1 MEGKSL
7 SKKAIIAIVI
17 IAILVIA
24 AISMVV
30 VFLRDQGETEATA
43 IGENSSNSEQTQD
56 AVPENNGDNNDQ
68 GTATQSE
75 EPQQEEQTT
84 VADNDG
90 ATTTNVGTT
99 TPATTT
105 TAPAQQTTTT
115 TDGSTQVATTTT
127 TETIPTQ
134 ALTLAWSNMTVS
146 GGELLANID
155 ANVTDV
161 TAPIVRTLYILNVS
175 DENRRQY
182 IRDGETLKVEV
193 NFNEILAQNPTL
205 TIGTGE
211 NTQTVEFGFYPIE
224 NWPYRYV
231 ANIKVDNTILGLA
244 DGTQIPF
251 TITNIV
257 DRDNTLTLDNDDVTY
272 TAEYGQVTYENT
284 APQIIIKGTPGYEEE
299 GKNYIGSLEEN
310 TFSYISFK
318 FFDTTMLKGEY
329 VVNDTLITGKKA
341 DKEGEADFS
350 EFDEYLVQGENTIR
364 VWDMAGNMTEYTFTY
379 DSIAPVYSK
388 LGILNKTRYVNKV
401 EDLTW
406 AKEGDEVRIL
416 ISFPEKLAVE
426 PTVKVFGKEYTATYR
441 PLSSNPEQ
449 NIYYYMVDFTL
460 DATMPEGEIP
470 FEVYGYADIAG
481 NVGKKLDQTRVNRD
495 DYTKVI
501 YDRTAPYS
509 GKDDAGHPLYI
520 LNVSDENRRTW
531 IRNGETLRV
540 EANFNEDMDMSRTP
554 ILTIG
559 TGSNTQ
565 TAEFKYRST
574 VDGKRTFV
582 ADIKINNDILGLA
595 DGTQIPFTVT
605 NAFDLAGNEA
615 VLDNEDVTFTSKYG
629 QVTYDNNAP
638 EMAALGIL
646 NDTHYNEGKDVT
658 VATTGDRIRLRVAFK
673 EMLAVNPKVEIIGEN
688 GVTEVE
694 CTYREQSSNPS
705 ANYYMYMSDFTI
717 TEAMDLPEGE
727 IQFKITG
734 YADAAGN
741 VGKELTQELITE
753 TAYPGVVYDTEA
765 PKLAAMGIFNWTND
779 NYGGDITL
787 ATRDEHIR
795 LYVTFTEML
804 GVNPKVDIYGE
815 NGKVTTMDLAWSKAA
830 QFYFVEFDTTE
841 ELQLPQGKIQYRI
854 YGYEDAA
861 GNVGD
866 DLNQEDTTSK
876 EYPYVIY
883 DTVPAEYTA
892 LGIVNGSH
900 YDAKEGDIYH
910 AKTGD
915 YVRILVQ
922 FDNEKLA
929 VMPKI
934 RILGA
939 DNKVVKEVNMI
950 DAYLTSASQNTNAYS
965 GQFTITEDMNLPEG
979 EIKFEVYGYEDL
991 AGNVGR
997 TLTNT
1002 DLKYPGI
1009 DQGVEYDKTAPV
1021 ADFVEFTTTNKNNQY
1036 AKVGDQVWVKV
1047 RIKEELSKYPVIK
1060 INGMDTDS
1068 ETIVN
1073 DTNEAGTVYVA
1084 WLTMTED
1091 MIEGK
1096 MSFEIS
1102 GYEDLAGNVGDT
1114 ITTTTNNT
1122 SVTFDKTVP
1131 ALRELRVQNFYN
1143 PTGNQNYSGL
1153 TQNKGIAITVNTTE
1167 PLAGNPTIVV
1177 GEKEYSVNPQ
1187 PPLEDNKYVIYVDL
1201 TEDMD
1206 LVEGEKIPVTVKGLV
1221 DLAGNTGTE
1230 VTSTGNDNY
1239 YVIFDKTAPKASK
1252 LGITNITHYYE
1263 EGEDIAIAGTGD
1275 EIRVL
1280 AFFDDE
1286 KLTVEP
1292 KLRILDANGNVIKD
1306 DIKCGYSD
1314 LTSSHMKTNA
1324 YLANFHITEDMNLP
1338 EGEINFELYGYMD
1351 IAGNTGD
1358 TLTNKQINY
1367 DPYWKVVYDKTAPEK
1382 INLGIARNTSS
1393 EDTRDQRY
1401 AKAGDSIRVL
1411 VSFPEKL
1418 AVEPKVEMFGNVY
1431 DVTYRPDSSNEAANV
1446 YYYMADVKIDEN
1458 TPEGD
1463 VTFRVYGY
1471 KDAAGNEGT
1480 PPLTNDD
1487 INDGT
1492 YTNVV
1497 IDTSKPTIEPTEDSV
1512 SGSEGNYS
1520 RIGLKVTDNNGVASY
1535 EINGKDGAIIFTNGE
1550 VSSETLARYL
1560 NEGANTVVASD
1571 EAGNTAEYTFNYDA
1585 VAPTREYSNI
1595 MVNGDNSK
1603 EHEFYA
1609 KIGDKLWVSIGVKE
1623 ELAHN
1628 PSFTLINN
1636 GVEYP
1641 MDRNLVKANYDEKN
1655 DRYSYVLI
1663 YEIPEDTAF
1672 VDGEITFKISDLVDL
1687 FGNKM
1692 TDETKP
1698 SNSNRVFFD
1707 KTNPTITVNDD
1718 AVGNAPYFK
1727 DKIGF
1732 TVSDNYGIASCKLN
1746 GSEIETDNGKISFES
1761 IKDKLNE
1768 NETKN
1773 TLVVKDLSGNE
1784 ASYEFWY
1791 DYKAPKANFVQIR
1804 SNKKVNKDYA
1814 QPGDEVWVY
1823 VKIKEELSVL
1833 PTIEINGQKVDTFK
1847 NGQPNENGQMYAGK
1861 LKMTKD
1867 MENGDVSFKIFGYA
1881 DKAGNVGETIENKTT
1896 DNSNV
1901 IFDKDAPT
1909 VNLVHIQN
1917 ITRGGSEA
1925 KVGDIIWVYVN
1936 VTEKEADLSN
1946 APEITINGKK
1956 ARVFVNEPSVPSNTS
1971 TKYVGEIEVTED
1983 MDIGEMTFEI
1993 SAYTDRAGNVGNVLT
2008 STTDGSSMTIVKD

>member
-56 AVPENNGDNNDQ
+56 AVPDNNGDNNQ

-318 FFDTTMLKGEY
+318 FFDTTMLKGKY
-329 VVNDTLITGKKA
+329 GVNDTLITGKKA

-379 DSIAPVYSK
+379 DSIAPKASF
-388 LGILNKTRYVNKV
+388 
-401 EDLTW
+401 
-406 AKEGDEVRIL
+406 VRIQNN
-416 ISFPEKLAVE
+416 SQNNEKYAKVGDKIWVYVTIPNSEAATAPKIKINGVE
-426 PTVKVFGKEYTATYR
+426 ARVFVNENNTQYDYVKYVGEVVMTEDMA
-441 PLSSNPEQ
+441 
-449 NIYYYMVDFTL
+449 
-460 DATMPEGEIP
+460 EGPIE
-470 FEVYGYADIAG
+470 FLVYGYKDIAG
-481 NVGKKLDQTRVNRD
+481 NDGVEYTASTDGSALILD
-495 DYTKVI
+495 K
-501 YDRTAPYS
+501 TAP
-509 GKDDAGHPLYI
+509 
-520 LNVSDENRRTW
+520 
-531 IRNGETLRV
+531 
-540 EANFNEDMDMSRTP
+540 
-554 ILTIG
+554 
-559 TGSNTQ
+559 
-565 TAEFKYRST
+565 
-574 VDGKRTFV
+574 V
-582 ADIKINNDILGLA
+582 ADFVEFTSTNANNQLAKVGDQVWVKVRIKEELAKYPVIKINGKPTDQATIVNDVNEA
-595 DGTQIPFTVT
+595 GTVYVAWLTITEDIAKDIAEGKMTFEISGYT
-605 NAFDLAGNEA
+605 DLAGNVGETI
-615 VLDNEDVTFTSKYG
+615 VDKTTNGTSVTFDKS
-629 QVTYDNNAP
+629 AP
-638 EMAALGIL
+638 EMVALGML
-646 NDTHYNEGKDVT
+646 NDTHYNEGKDIT

-694 CTYREQSSNPS
+694 CTYREQTSNPS
-705 ANYYMYMSDFTI
+705 ADYYMYMSDFTI

-727 IQFKITG
+727 IQFIITG

-741 VGKELTQELITE
+741 VGDEITQEQITE
-753 TAYPGVVYDTEA
+753 TAYPGVVYDTVA
-765 PKLAAMGIFNWTND
+765 PEYSAMGIFNWTN
-779 NYGGDITL
+779 NKYGGDITV
-787 ATRDEHIR
+787 ATANEHIR
-795 LYVTFTEML
+795 LYVAFPEML
-804 GVNPKVDIYGE
+804 AVNPKVDIYGE
-815 NGKVTTMDLAWSKAA
+815 NGKVTTMDLAWSEAA

-841 ELQLPQGKIQYRI
+841 DLQLPQGKIQYRI

-1047 RIKEELSKYPVIK
+1047 RIKEELSKMPVIK
-1060 INGMDTDS
+1060 INGIT
-1068 ETIVN
+1068 TNTVIN
-1073 DTNEAGTVYVA
+1073 DPAGVLYVG
-1084 WLTMTED
+1084 WITMTED
-1091 MIEGK
+1091 MTEGK

-1122 SVTFDKTVP
+1122 SVTFDKTAPYAGNEDASHPLYILNVSD
-1131 ALRELRVQNFYN
+1131 ANRRQWIRNGGTLRVEANFN
-1143 PTGNQNYSGL
+1143 
-1153 TQNKGIAITVNTTE
+1153 
-1167 PLAGNPTIVV
+1167 
-1177 GEKEYSVNPQ
+1177 
-1187 PPLEDNKYVIYVDL
+1187 
-1201 TEDMD
+1201 EDMD
-1206 LVEGEKIPVTVKGLV
+1206 MSIIPVLTIGTENKTQTANFEYKDTVDGKRRFVADITINNDILGLADGTQIPFTV
-1221 DLAGNTGTE
+1221 TNAFDLAGNE
-1230 VTSTGNDNY
+1230 AVLNNEDVTFTSEYGQVTYDN
-1239 YVIFDKTAPKASK
+1239 TAPENKSVGIFNRTKLDIGDTKLATTNEYVRIYASF
-1252 LGITNITHYYE
+1252 
-1263 EGEDIAIAGTGD
+1263 
-1275 EIRVL
+1275 R
-1280 AFFDDE
+1280 E
-1286 KLTVEP
+1286 KLEVEP
-1292 KLRILDANGNVIKD
+1292 TARIYGKDGKVVAEHVLPYDEAGDWYFHDFQITDAMD
-1306 DIKCGYSD
+1306 
-1314 LTSSHMKTNA
+1314 
-1324 YLANFHITEDMNLP
+1324 LP
-1338 EGEINFELYGYMD
+1338 EGEIKFDIVGYAD
-1351 IAGNTGD
+1351 AAGNVGVD
-1358 TLTNKQINY
+1358 LGNEEAHKNSVYPQ
-1367 DPYWKVVYDKTAPEK
+1367 VVYDKTAPK
-1382 INLGIARNTSS
+1382 KLNLGIARNKD
-1393 EDTRDQRY
+1393 EGDTRDQRY

-1411 VSFPEKL
+1411 VSFSEKL
-1418 AVEPKVEMFGNVY
+1418 AVEPKVEIFGKVY
-1431 DVTYRPDSSNEAANV
+1431 DVTYRPKSSIEESNI
-1446 YYYMADVKIDEN
+1446 YYYMADVKIDQN

-1463 VTFRVYGY
+1463 VVFKVFGY
-1471 KDAAGNEGT
+1471 KDAAGNEGL
-1480 PPLTNDD
+1480 PLTNAD
-1487 INDGT
+1487 INDGK
-1492 YTNVV
+1492 YTNVI
-1497 IDTSKPTIEPTEDSV
+1497 IDNTNPTILPTEDSV
-1512 SGSEGNYS
+1512 SGSKDNYS
-1520 RIGLKVTDNNGVASY
+1520 RIGFKVTDNYGVASY
-1535 EINGKDGAIIFTNGE
+1535 EINGETLILTNGE
-1550 VSSETLARYL
+1550 ISYEKLKEYL
-1560 NEGANTVVASD
+1560 KEGSNTVTASD
-1571 EAGNTAEYTFNYDA
+1571 EAGNTATYTFNYDA
-1585 VAPTREYSNI
+1585 TAPTREYSNI
-1595 MVNGDNSK
+1595 MVVGDDSQ

-1609 KIGDKLWVSIGVKE
+1609 KVGDKIWVSIGVKE
-1623 ELAHN
+1623 ELLHN
-1628 PSFTLINN
+1628 PTFTLINN
-1636 GVEYP
+1636 GIEYP
-1641 MDRNLVKANYDEKN
+1641 MDDNLVKASYDKEN
-1655 DRYSYVLI
+1655 NRYSYVMT
-1663 YEIPEDTAF
+1663 YQIPSDTSF

-1687 FGNKM
+1687 FGNRM

-1707 KTNPTITVNDD
+1707 KTNPIITVNDN
-1718 AVGNAPYFK
+1718 AVGNAPYFR
-1727 DKIGF
+1727 DNIGF
-1732 TVSDNYGIASCKLN
+1732 TVSDNYGIASCELN
-1746 GSEIETDNGKISFES
+1746 GTEIDNNNGKISFEA
-1761 IKDKLNE
+1761 IKDKLNV

-1773 TLVVKDLSGNE
+1773 TLTVKDLSGNE
-1784 ASYEFWY
+1784 VSYEFWY

-1804 SNKKVNKDYA
+1804 SNKQINKDYA
-1814 QPGDEVWVY
+1814 QPGDDVWVY
-1823 VKIKEELSVL
+1823 IKIKEELSVL
-1833 PTIEINGQKVDTFK
+1833 PTIVINGQKVDTFK
-1847 NGQPNENGQMYAGK
+1847 NGEPNENGQMYAGK
-1861 LKMTKD
+1861 LKMTRD
-1867 MENGDVSFKIFGYA
+1867 MENGEVSFKIYGYA
-1881 DKAGNVGETIENKTT
+1881 DKAGNVGATIENETT
-1896 DNSNV
+1896 DKSHV

-1909 VNLVHIQN
+1909 VSEVHIQN
-1917 ITRGGSEA
+1917 MTRGGSEA
-1925 KVGDIIWVYVN
+1925 KVGDKIWLYVT
-1936 VTEKEADLSN
+1936 VTEKEADLSHKPN
-1946 APEITINGKK
+1946 VTINGKE
-1956 ARVFVNEPSVPSNTS
+1956 ANVFVNDPTS
-1971 TKYVGEIEVTED
+1971 TYTKYVAEIVVTED
-1983 MDIGEMTFEI
+1983 MKPGEMTFNI
-1993 SAYTDRAGNVGNVLT
+1993 SAYTDRAGNVGKELT
-2008 STTDGSSMTIVKD
+2008 TTTDGSSMTIVE

>member
-105 TAPAQQTTTT
+105 TTAPAQQTTTT

-134 ALTLAWSNMTVS
+134 ALTLAWSNMTVY
-146 GGELLANID
+146 GGELLANVD
-155 ANVTDV
+155 ANVKDV
-161 TAPIVRTLYILNVS
+161 TAPVRLATNILKDGESNNLREYYVKRGDTIYMYIAVNEELAHNPTFTLINNGKEYVMEDSLVTVRQTAEDRWDYSVKYDILEDTTFVDGEITLRVS
-175 DENRRQY
+175 DIEDVAGNSIPDEN
-182 IRDGETLKVEV
+182 G
-193 NFNEILAQNPTL
+193 PTN
-205 TIGTGE
+205 GHR
-211 NTQTVEFGFYPIE
+211 VFY
-224 NWPYRYV
+224 
-231 ANIKVDNTILGLA
+231 
-244 DGTQIPF
+244 DGT
-251 TITNIV
+251 
-257 DRDNTLTLDNDDVTY
+257 
-272 TAEYGQVTYENT
+272 
-284 APQIIIKGTPGYEEE
+284 APEIHVKGTEGYIED
-299 GKNYIGSLEEN
+299 KEEN
-310 TFSYISFK
+310 YVGNNEQDIYSKVSFK
-318 FFDTTMLKGEY
+318 LEDNYKVVEY
-329 VVNDTLITGKKA
+329 EINDTLITGLTPSSITDANFINIKK
-341 DKEGEADFS
+341 
-350 EFDEYLVQGENTIR
+350 YLVEGINTITVR
-364 VWDMAGNMTEYTFTY
+364 DIAGNESTYTFTY

-416 ISFPEKLAVE
+416 ISFPELLAVE

-460 DATMPEGEIP
+460 DETMPEGEIP

-481 NVGKKLDQTRVNRD
+481 NVGEKLDQTKINRD
-495 DYTKVI
+495 EYSKVI

-509 GKDDAGHPLYI
+509 GNKDAGHPLYI
-520 LNVSDENRRTW
+520 LNVSDANRRTW
-531 IRNGETLRV
+531 IRDGETLRV
-540 EANFNEDMDMSRTP
+540 EANFNEDMDMSKAP

-559 TGSNTQ
+559 TGKNTQ
-565 TAEFKYRST
+565 TAAFEYKDT

-582 ADIKINNDILGLA
+582 ADIVIDNDILGLT
-595 DGTQIPFTVT
+595 DGTEVPFTVT

-615 VLDNEDVTFTSKYG
+615 ILDNDDVTFTSEYG

-638 EMAALGIL
+638 VVKTVGML
-646 NDTHYNEGKDVT
+646 NDTHYNEGKDTT
-658 VATTGDRIRLRVAFK
+658 VATTGDRIRLRVAFEEK
-673 EMLAVNPKVEIIGEN
+673 LAVEPKVEVIGEEET
-688 GVTEVE
+688 VTEVS
-694 CTYREQSSNPS
+694 CTYREQTSNPEN
-705 ANYYMYMSDFTI
+705 NYYMYMADFTL
-717 TEAMDLPEGE
+717 TEKMNLPEGP
-727 IQFKITG
+727 IQVRISG

-741 VGKELTQELITE
+741 VGEVVTE
-753 TAYPGVVYDTEA
+753 INEEAYPGVVYDTVA
-765 PKLAAMGIFNWTND
+765 PELAAMGIFNWTND
-779 NYGGDITL
+779 NYGGDVTL
-787 ATRDEHIR
+787 ATKDEHIR

-815 NGKVTTMDLAWSKAA
+815 NGKVTTMDLAWSEAA
-830 QFYFVEFDTTE
+830 QFYFVEFNTTE

-861 GNVGD
+861 GNVGED
-866 DLNQEDTTSK
+866 ITQEQTTSK

-922 FDNEKLA
+922 FDNEKLT

-934 RILGA
+934 RVLGE

-950 DAYLTSASQNTNAYS
+950 YADQTSANLNTNAYS

-979 EIKFEVYGYEDL
+979 EIKFEVYGYEDA
-991 AGNVGR
+991 AGNVGK
-997 TLTNT
+997 TLTNA

-1021 ADFVEFTTTNKNNQY
+1021 ADFVEFTSTNKNNQY

-1060 INGMDTDS
+1060 INGMDTDT

-1073 DTNEAGTVYVA
+1073 DPNEAGTVYVA

-1114 ITTTTNNT
+1114 ITTTTNDT
-1122 SVTFDKTVP
+1122 SVTFDKTAP

-1143 PTGNQNYSGL
+1143 PAGKEIQNYSGL
-1153 TQNKGIAITVNTTE
+1153 TQNPGQDKGIAITVNTTE
-1167 PLAGNPTIVV
+1167 LLGKNPIIVI
-1177 GEKEYSVNPQ
+1177 GGKEIEVPVQEPQ
-1187 PPLEDNKYVIYVDL
+1187 FNKYVVYVDL

-1239 YVIFDKTAPKASK
+1239 YVIFDKTPPKTLANNILK
-1252 LGITNITHYYE
+1252 LGESNEQREYYVKPGDSIYMCYTANE
-1263 EGEDIAIAGTGD
+1263 ELGHNPTFTLIN
-1275 EIRVL
+1275 
-1280 AFFDDE
+1280 
-1286 KLTVEP
+1286 
-1292 KLRILDANGNVIKD
+1292 NGNEYVMEDSQVIVKQNPAKAWD
-1306 DIKCGYSD
+1306 YTVIYEIPADTTFVD
-1314 LTSSHMKTNA
+1314 
-1324 YLANFHITEDMNLP
+1324 
-1338 EGEINFELYGYMD
+1338 GEIELKVSNIED
-1351 IAGNTGD
+1351 KAGNKREDVNGPTNGHKVYFD
-1358 TLTNKQINY
+1358 T
-1367 DPYWKVVYDKTAPEK
+1367 TAPEK
-1382 INLGIARNTSS
+1382 LNLGIVRNIDDG
-1393 EDTRDQRY
+1393 DTRDKRY

-1418 AVEPKVEMFGNVY
+1418 AVEPKVEVFGKVY
-1431 DVTYRPDSSNEAANV
+1431 DVTYRPDSSIEESNI
-1446 YYYMADVKIDEN
+1446 YYYMADVKIDQN
-1458 TPEGD
+1458 TPEGE
-1463 VTFRVYGY
+1463 VTFKVYGY
-1471 KDAAGNEGT
+1471 KDIVGNEGT
-1480 PPLTNDD
+1480 PLTNAN
-1487 INDGT
+1487 INDEK
-1492 YTNVV
+1492 YTKV
-1497 IDTSKPTIEPTEDSV
+1497 IIDNTKPTIEPTEDSV

-1520 RIGLKVTDNNGVASY
+1520 RIGFKVTDNNGVASY
-1535 EINGKDGAIIFTNGE
+1535 EINGETLILTNGE
-1550 VSSETLARYL
+1550 ISYEALKAYL
-1560 NEGANTVVASD
+1560 KEGANTVVASD

-1595 MVNGDNSK
+1595 MVNGDDSTK
-1603 EHEFYA
+1603 HEFYA

-1641 MDRNLVKANYDEKN
+1641 MDGDLVKANYDEKN

-1698 SNSNRVFFD
+1698 SNGNRVFFD
-1707 KTNPTITVNDD
+1707 KTNPIIKVNDN
-1718 AVGNAPYFK
+1718 AEGNAPYFRNN
-1727 DKIGF
+1727 IGF
-1732 TVSDNYGIASCKLN
+1732 TISDNLGIDSCELN
-1746 GSEIETDNGKISFES
+1746 GKEIECNNGQISFES

-1791 DYKAPKANFVQIR
+1791 DYKDPKANFVQIR

-1909 VNLVHIQN
+1909 VNLVRIQN

-1936 VTEKEADLSN
+1936 VTEKESDLSN
-1946 APEITINGKK
+1946 APEITINEKK

-1993 SAYTDRAGNVGNVLT
+1993 SAYTDRAGNVGKVLT

>member
-1 MEGKSL
+1 MY
-7 SKKAIIAIVI
+7 IAVNEKLLHNPTFTLI
-17 IAILVIA
+17 
-24 AISMVV
+24 
-30 VFLRDQGETEATA
+30 
-43 IGENSSNSEQTQD
+43 
-56 AVPENNGDNNDQ
+56 NNGKEYVMKDSLVTVRRTAEDRWDYSVKYEIPEDTTFVDGEITLRVSNIEDIYRNSIPDENGPTNGHRVFYD
-68 GTATQSE
+68 GTAPE
-75 EPQQEEQTT
+75 
-84 VADNDG
+84 
-90 ATTTNVGTT
+90 
-99 TPATTT
+99 
-105 TAPAQQTTTT
+105 
-115 TDGSTQVATTTT
+115 
-127 TETIPTQ
+127 I
-134 ALTLAWSNMTVS
+134 
-146 GGELLANID
+146 
-155 ANVTDV
+155 
-161 TAPIVRTLYILNVS
+161 IV
-175 DENRRQY
+175 
-182 IRDGETLKVEV
+182 
-193 NFNEILAQNPTL
+193 
-205 TIGTGE
+205 
-211 NTQTVEFGFYPIE
+211 
-224 NWPYRYV
+224 
-231 ANIKVDNTILGLA
+231 
-244 DGTQIPF
+244 
-251 TITNIV
+251 
-257 DRDNTLTLDNDDVTY
+257 
-272 TAEYGQVTYENT
+272 
-284 APQIIIKGTPGYEEE
+284 KGTENINEPDEQYVGSAEE
-299 GKNYIGSLEEN
+299 KI
-310 TFSYISFK
+310 FSKVSFK
-318 FFDTTMLKGEY
+318 FNDNLMLKGEFE
-329 VVNDTLITGKKA
+329 VNDTLITGMTPPTWGA
-341 DKEGEADFS
+341 ADFS
-350 EFDEYLVQGENTIR
+350 VIAKYLVQGENTIR
-364 VWDMAGNMTEYTFTY
+364 TWDMAGNMAEYTFTY

-416 ISFPEKLAVE
+416 ISFPELLAVE

-460 DATMPEGEIP
+460 DETMPEGEIP
-470 FEVYGYADIAG
+470 FKVYGYADIAG
-481 NVGKKLDQTRVNRD
+481 NVGEKLDQTRINRD
-495 DYTKVI
+495 EYPRVI

-559 TGSNTQ
+559 TGKNTQ
-565 TAEFKYRST
+565 TAAFEYKDT

-582 ADIKINNDILGLA
+582 ADIVIDNDILGLT
-595 DGTQIPFTVT
+595 DGTQVPFTVT

-615 VLDNEDVTFTSKYG
+615 ILDNEDVTFTSEYG

-638 EMAALGIL
+638 VVKTVGML
-646 NDTHYNEGKDVT
+646 NDTHYNEGKDTT
-658 VATTGDRIRLRVAFK
+658 VATTGDRIRLRVAFEEK
-673 EMLAVNPKVEIIGEN
+673 LAVEPTVEVIGED
-688 GVTEVE
+688 GTVTEVS
-694 CTYREQSSNPS
+694 CTYREQTSKPEN
-705 ANYYMYMSDFTI
+705 NYYMYMADFTL
-717 TEAMDLPEGE
+717 TEEMNLPEGP
-727 IQFKITG
+727 IQVRISG

-741 VGKELTQELITE
+741 VGEVVTE
-753 TAYPGVVYDTEA
+753 INEEAYPGVVYDTVA
-765 PKLAAMGIFNWTND
+765 PKLSAMGIFNWTND

-815 NGKVTTMDLAWSKAA
+815 NGKVTTMDLAWSEAA

-866 DLNQEDTTSK
+866 DITQEQTTSK

-883 DTVPAEYTA
+883 DTVAPEYTA

-950 DAYLTSASQNTNAYS
+950 DAYLTSESMNTNAYS

-979 EIKFEVYGYEDL
+979 EIKFEVYGYEDA
-991 AGNVGR
+991 AGNVGT

-1009 DQGVEYDKTAPV
+1009 DQGVEYDKTNPTPY
-1021 ADFVEFTTTNKNNQY
+1021 FVEFTTTNANNNRY

-1047 RIKEELSKYPVIK
+1047 GIKEELSKYPVIK
-1060 INGMDTDS
+1060 INGITTN
-1068 ETIVN
+1068 TIIN
-1073 DTNEAGTVYVA
+1073 DPAGVIYVG
-1084 WLTMTED
+1084 WITMTED
-1091 MIEGK
+1091 MTEGK

-1114 ITTTTNNT
+1114 ITTTTNDT
-1122 SVTFDKTVP
+1122 SVTFDKTAP

-1153 TQNKGIAITVNTTE
+1153 TQNPRQNKGIAITVNTTE
-1167 PLAGNPTIVV
+1167 LLDKNPIIVI
-1177 GEKEYSVNPQ
+1177 GGKEIEVPVKEPQ
-1187 PPLEDNKYVIYVDL
+1187 FNKYVVYVDI
-1201 TEDMD
+1201 TEDMN

-1367 DPYWKVVYDKTAPEK
+1367 DPYWKVVYDKTAPVK
-1382 INLGIARNTSS
+1382 TNLGIARNKD
-1393 EDTRDQRY
+1393 EGDTRDQKY

-1480 PPLTNDD
+1480 PLTNDN

-1520 RIGLKVTDNNGVASY
+1520 RIGFKVTDNNGVASY
-1535 EINGKDGAIIFTNGE
+1535 EING
-1550 VSSETLARYL
+1550 ETLILTTKEISYEVLKSRL
-1560 NEGANTVVASD
+1560 KEGANTVVASD

-1585 VAPTREYSNI
+1585 TPAVNLAVNILKNGETNEKAEYY
-1595 MVNGDNSK
+1595 VK
-1603 EHEFYA
+1603 P
-1609 KIGDKLWVSIGVKE
+1609 GDKIYMYIAFGEK
-1623 ELAHN
+1623 LANN
-1628 PSFTLINN
+1628 PTFTLINN
-1636 GVEYP
+1636 NNEYTLP
-1641 MDRNLVKANYDEKN
+1641 DELVNVTGPKGDNNRYD
-1655 DRYSYVLI
+1655 YSVV
-1663 YEIPEDTAF
+1663 YEIPKDTTF
-1672 VDGEITFKISDLVDL
+1672 VEGEITLKISNLIDMY
-1687 FGNKM
+1687 GN
-1692 TDETKP
+1692 TIENVTKP
-1698 SNSNRVFFD
+1698 TNGHKVYFD
-1707 KTNPTITVNDD
+1707 NTKPKITGVTDGTFTREDVKLYAEDANVGTIHLNIKRPGKTDYEEI
-1718 AVGNAPYFK
+1718 K
-1727 DKIGF
+1727 
-1732 TVSDNYGIASCKLN
+1732 NYEWGTALTEDGEYS
-1746 GSEIETDNGKISFES
+1746 
-1761 IKDKLNE
+1761 
-1768 NETKN
+1768 
-1773 TLVVKDLSGNE
+1773 VYLS
-1784 ASYEFWY
+1784 
-1791 DYKAPKANFVQIR
+1791 
-1804 SNKKVNKDYA
+1804 
-1814 QPGDEVWVY
+1814 
-1823 VKIKEELSVL
+1823 
-1833 PTIEINGQKVDTFK
+1833 
-1847 NGQPNENGQMYAGK
+1847 
-1861 LKMTKD
+1861 
-1867 MENGDVSFKIFGYA
+1867 
-1881 DKAGNVGETIENKTT
+1881 DKAGNKSETINFVIDKTVPKIEGPENNKYY
-1896 DNSNV
+1896 NEPVSVKIVEEN
-1901 IFDKDAPT
+1901 
-1909 VNLVHIQN
+1909 IQN
-1917 ITRGGSEA
+1917 VKVFVDGNSKGKEIDKETTFTADGTYFIRVTDKAYNKKAEITFTIDMTKPAITGVANNSYYRKSVTPNVTDKNIEKVTLTKDGKEIA
-1925 KVGDIIWVYVN
+1925 YNVGD
-1936 VTEKEADLSN
+1936 TLS
-1946 APEITINGKK
+1946 EEG
-1956 ARVFVNEPSVPSNTS
+1956 
-1971 TKYVGEIEVTED
+1971 KYVLTATDKANNTEIVTFTIDTSAPKVTIEGEQREGIYYGTVTVRIDEKNIKTSICRRTNGGEWSISD
-1983 MDIGEMTFEI
+1983 GDTLSTPGDYHVHVVDLAHNKHADVYFTIGE
-1993 SAYTDRAGNVGNVLT
+1993 
-2008 STTDGSSMTIVKD
+2008 